1 LEAAG
6 TTVSFFCEKE
16 GRRPVPSAAKNRD
29 FRPKEAGDLGIK
41 AGACTYDGYRMG
53 GSSVWRSKYGIA
65 LVLALGLLLMAV
77 PRLPVALEADA
88 DSVFALSWLALALL
102 VIAANWR
109 MVLRVDEE
117 RERRSEWERR
127 LRWLE
132 AQRKQR
138 RFETGT
144 GQRRRLFS

>member
-1 LEAAG
+1 M
-6 TTVSFFCEKE
+6 
-16 GRRPVPSAAKNRD
+16 D
-29 FRPKEAGDLGIK
+29 
-41 AGACTYDGYRMG
+41 
-53 GSSVWRSKYGIA
+53 VWRSKHGLA

-77 PRLPVALEADA
+77 PRLPVALDADA

-109 MVLRVDEE
+109 MVLQGDEE

-144 GQRRRLFS
+144 RQRRRLFS

>member
-1 LEAAG
+1 
-6 TTVSFFCEKE
+6 
-16 GRRPVPSAAKNRD
+16 
-29 FRPKEAGDLGIK
+29 
-41 AGACTYDGYRMG
+41 MG
-53 GSSVWRSKYGIA
+53 GSNVWRSKYGIA
-65 LVLALGLLLMAV
+65 LVLALGLLFMAV

-138 RFETGT
+138 RFGTGA